1 MEASSGRFRVRPI
14 VVDFLG
20 TLFITFCIGVTTA
33 VVLGACVVLM
43 AGEARGAAQVGE
55 LAPMK
60 ASEARQ
66 GALLFKSDPT
76 GETFAA
82 PLLSTDV
89 AAMREGAP
97 SEETREQ
104 VLELALTHHLVT
116 KYTSLVAIDRTPA
129 RPVDADLKIAAL
141 PTNLPEGWN
150 TDALFGPRETDF
162 ALVGRLP
169 QGATD
174 SRFNLLS
181 GALALLF
188 ATLLFRLAQARR
200 RVRLRLLR
208 LREALKAARP

>member
-1 MEASSGRFRVRPI
+1 
-14 VVDFLG
+14 
-20 TLFITFCIGVTTA
+20 
-33 VVLGACVVLM
+33 M

-60 ASEARQ
+60 ATEARQ
-66 GALLFKSDPT
+66 GALLFKSDST
-76 GETFAA
+76 GVEAVMI
-82 PLLSTDV
+82 D
-89 AAMREGAP
+89 AMREGAP
-97 SEETREQ
+97 SEETREK
-104 VLELALTHHLVT
+104 VVELALTHHLVT
-116 KYTSLVAIDRTPA
+116 KYTSLIAIDRTPA

-150 TDALFGPRETDF
+150 HDALFGTREADS

-188 ATLLFRLAQARR
+188 ATLLFRLAQARPPAAAATVGSAESRKTLTAPR
-200 RVRLRLLR
+200 RSCCVPRYPCPLLQSGKS
-208 LREALKAARP
+208 L

>member
-66 GALLFKSDPT
+66 GALLFKSDST
-76 GETFAA
+76 GVEAVMM
-82 PLLSTDV
+82 D
-89 AAMREGAP
+89 AMREGAP
-97 SEETREQ
+97 SEETREK
-104 VLELALTHHLVT
+104 VVELALTHHLVT
-116 KYTSLVAIDRTPA
+116 KYTSLIAIDRTPA
-129 RPVDADLKIAAL
+129 RPADADLKIAAL
-141 PTNLPEGWN
+141 PTNLPEGRN
-150 TDALFGPRETDF
+150 YDAVFGPREADS

-174 SRFNLLS
+174 SRFNLLT